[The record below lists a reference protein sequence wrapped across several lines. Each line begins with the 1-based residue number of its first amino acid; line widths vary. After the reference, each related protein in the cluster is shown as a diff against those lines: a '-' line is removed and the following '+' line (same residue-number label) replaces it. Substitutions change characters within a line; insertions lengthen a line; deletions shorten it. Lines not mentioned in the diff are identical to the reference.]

1 MIHAIR
7 TIDAHVGGQPL
18 RLVVEG
24 MPVPEGGPLLRQRER
39 LSRQA
44 DAFRRALLTLP
55 RGHADMTAVMLTRPH
70 SPGAHAGLL
79 FLDAHGYPVLSG
91 HAVIAATT
99 IALERRLLFSSDHD
113 AEAPQLVFD
122 TPAGT
127 VQALAR
133 LETHGDH
140 VRVDTVTVT
149 GVPAFVLAAGLPVK
163 ARGRELRVDVAFGG
177 AFYAV
182 VDTEAA
188 GVPLGFASLPD
199 LRRLGV
205 EICRGFEGASRPVH
219 PVEAALGGLSG
230 VIFTGA
236 PDDPEA
242 HLRNV
247 TVGVGGSVDLSPG
260 GTGTAAVMAV
270 LDAMGLLGDGQ
281 PFVHEG
287 LTGAVLRGR
296 VAGRAQVGEV
306 PAVVPEISGSAW
318 ITGESTFLLDD
329 DDPFRTG
336 VAT

>member
-1 MIHAIR
+1 
-7 TIDAHVGGQPL
+7 
-18 RLVVEG
+18 
-24 MPVPEGGPLLRQRER
+24 
-39 LSRQA
+39 
-44 DAFRRALLTLP
+44 
-55 RGHADMTAVMLTRPH
+55 
-70 SPGAHAGLL
+70 
-79 FLDAHGYPVLSG
+79 
-91 HAVIAATT
+91 VIAAAT
-99 IALERRLLFSSDHD
+99 IAVERRLLFSSDHE
-113 AEAPQLVFD
+113 AETARLVFD
-122 TPAGT
+122 TPAGS

-133 LETHGDH
+133 LEAHAGQ
-140 VRVDTVTVT
+140 VRVDTVAMTS
-149 GVPAFVLAAGLPVK
+149 VPAFVLAAGLPVRT
-163 ARGRELRVDVAFGG
+163 RGRELRVDVAFGG

-188 GVPLGFASLPD
+188 GVPLGAAGLPD

-205 EICRGFEGASRPVH
+205 EICQAIDAAARPAH
-219 PVEAALGGLSG
+219 PVETALGGLAG

-247 TVGVGGSVDLSPG
+247 TVSAGGAVDPSPG
-260 GTGTAAVMAV
+260 GTGTAAVIAV

-296 VAGRAQVGEV
+296 VVRRTQVGEL
-306 PAVVPEISGSAW
+306 PAVVTEITGSAW

-336 VAT
+336 VGP